1 MIHTPEA
8 LSVLCSRMKAS
19 SSVALDTEF
28 ISGKRPETILS
39 ILQVGFSTEET
50 HLIDVLAF
58 NDLTP
63 LKPILENQA
72 IVKILH
78 DASQDLGLIANATG
92 ATPKNIFDVKLA
104 ARLLGMGTN
113 YSLSELVQNL
123 CGVHLSKGQQRSNWL
138 RRPLKPA
145 QIKYAEKDVL
155 YLHQIREV
163 LLSEANRMQRTTWLE
178 EEMGLFNDPGSY
190 LPVSPAE
197 RLLRLPAIRK
207 FTPQQCAVVAVIA
220 RWRTDTALTTGT
232 LSKHLLRD
240 KEILRLAK
248 HQCTKPGP
256 VRGACPSL
264 PRRYDLEVANLIKK
278 ALNTPASACPIPL
291 ASRPLTGTEVA
302 QLHLLLAVVAIRGSE
317 YGIEPELIGTNAI
330 LTDFILNPGKPSNP
344 LKQGWRQEVA
354 GQDLME
360 ILQGKLSVMLHDGV
374 LKVHTPPA

>member
-1 MIHTPEA
+1 MINTPEA
-8 LSVLCSRMKAS
+8 LSDLCSRMKAS

-39 ILQVGFSTEET
+39 IVQVGLGAKEAY
-50 HLIDVLAF
+50 LIDVLAF
-58 NDLTP
+58 DDLTP
-63 LKPILENQA
+63 LRPILENQA

-78 DASQDLGLIANATG
+78 DASQDLGLIAKATK

-145 QIKYAEKDVL
+145 QIKYAERDVL

-163 LLSEANRMQRTTWLE
+163 LLSEANRVQRTTWLE
-178 EEMGLFNDPGSY
+178 QEMCSFNDPELY
-190 LPVSPAE
+190 LPPSPAE
-197 RLLRLPAIRK
+197 RLLRSPATRK
-207 FTPQQCAVVAVIA
+207 FAPQQCAVVAAIA
-220 RWRTDTALTTGT
+220 DWRTDAALTTGT
-232 LSKHLLRD
+232 LPKNLLRD

-248 HQCTKPGP
+248 QRCTKPGH
-256 VRGACPSL
+256 VRGTCPSL
-264 PRRYDLEVANLIKK
+264 PRRYELEVANLIKE
-278 ALNTPASACPIPL
+278 ALDTPISACPTSL

-302 QLHLLLAVVAIRGSE
+302 QLHLLLAIVAIRGSE

-330 LTDFILNPGKPSNP
+330 LTDFILNSRKPSNP
-344 LKQGWRQEVA
+344 LRQGWRQEVA
-354 GQDLME
+354 GRDLME
-360 ILQGKLSVMLHDGV
+360 ILQGRLSVTLSDGV
-374 LKVHTPPA
+374 LKVHSHST